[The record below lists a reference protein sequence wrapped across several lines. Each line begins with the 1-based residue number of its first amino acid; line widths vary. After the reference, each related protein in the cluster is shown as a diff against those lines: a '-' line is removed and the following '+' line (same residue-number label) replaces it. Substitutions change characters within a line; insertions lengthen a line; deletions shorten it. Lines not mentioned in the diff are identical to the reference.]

1 MRYAN
6 QGISDQ
12 ILHGLQPFGALVL
25 WVNCGVDFVMKGAVI
40 HRLIRLAF
48 HPQNTVCGYVRCN

>member
-12 ILHGLQPFGALVL
+12 ILHELQPFGALVL
-25 WVNCGVDFVMKGAVI
+25 WVNCGVDFVMKGGSHSPPHSSCIPSAK
-40 HRLIRLAF
+40 HRVRL
-48 HPQNTVCGYVRCN
+48 CEM